1 MKGLELICFEMIAS
15 NGSARSYFIEAIGE
29 AKEGNFEAADK
40 LMEEGE
46 NMLTK
51 GHHEHSKLLTQ
62 EASGE
67 KVPVDLLLLH
77 AEDQMMAADTIKLMS
92 EEFIAN
98 YKRIQVL
105 ESKL

>member
-1 MKGLELICFEMIAS
+1 MEGLELICFKIIFAS
-15 NGSARSYFIEAIGE
+15 GEATSCYMEAIQHARLG
-29 AKEGNFEAADK
+29 AFDLAAASI
-40 LMEEGE
+40 EEGQAAYV
-46 NMLTK
+46 L
-51 GHHEHSKLLTQ
+51 GHRAHAELIQQ

-67 KVPVDLLLLH
+67 GVTTTLLLLH